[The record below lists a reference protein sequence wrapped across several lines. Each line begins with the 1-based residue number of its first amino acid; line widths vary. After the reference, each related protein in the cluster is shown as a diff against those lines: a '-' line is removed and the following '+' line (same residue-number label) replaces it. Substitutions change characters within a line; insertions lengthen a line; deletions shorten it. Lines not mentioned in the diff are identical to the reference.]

1 MDFVVLVDSQDNEV
15 GIMEKLEAHEKG
27 LLHRAFSIFLFNSKG
42 EMLLQQ
48 RALTKYH
55 SPGLWTNACCSHP
68 APNETTLEA
77 GKRRLQEE
85 LGLSTVLV
93 EAFKFEYRASFDN
106 SLTEH
111 ELDHVLVGYTDDF
124 PQLNPDEAQDYRW
137 FRWSDLLS
145 EMALY
150 PEKFTVWFKIILT
163 EHIEKLEKELCH
175 ASM

>member
-15 GIMEKLEAHEKG
+15 GIMEKMEAHEKG

-48 RALTKYH
+48 RALSKYH

-93 EAFKFEYRASFDN
+93 EAFKFEYRATFDN

-111 ELDHVLVGYTDDF
+111 ELDHVLVGYTDEF
-124 PQLNPDEAQDYRW
+124 PQLNLDEAQDYRW
-137 FRWSDLLS
+137 VRWADLLS

-150 PEKFTVWFKIILT
+150 PEKFTVWFNIILT